1 MNTRLLSLN
10 GAVALSVI
18 ALLAVLARFTFLDAL
33 FVAEFR
39 SGFSEDQ
46 PGPIAQSMLVYMALF
61 GTWIW
66 ALLAAT
72 RGSRAGLIMGALLAA
87 TRGSRAGL
95 ITGLIFSLLLAF
107 AFGLMTILVF
117 CRPAGCAAWPVGN
130 IIVWIALISGLAA
143 SIGLGLQLRRR

>member
-72 RGSRAGLIMGALLAA
+72 RGSRAGLI
-87 TRGSRAGL
+87 
-95 ITGLIFSLLLAF
+95 TGLIFSLLLAF

-130 IIVWIALISGLAA
+130 IIVWVALISGLAA